1 MRRRPQKKPVI
12 LMYHRIADPEWDP
25 WALCVSA
32 KCFSDQLEFLRA
44 TRTVMTMDE
53 LADAHRRSRI
63 PADAVAITFDDG
75 YRDNLTTA
83 KPLLQKHE
91 VPATF
96 FLATGAIASESPF
109 WWDEL
114 ADMVL
119 GARAGSLQ
127 SLRPELTFTF
137 AEREAGDNKAWR
149 AAMGAS
155 TRRQSVYLD
164 IWWRL
169 RDMAVPARD
178 VEMGRLRDVFGAVP
192 PRPDSLPM
200 GREEIMA
207 LVADDLASIGA
218 HSVTHPALGSLTAL
232 EQRSEIAESI
242 RMCREL
248 VGHEIR
254 GFAYPYGDVSTTAI
268 ESVQRCGLRWA
279 CSTAKRAVTSQS
291 LYDLP
296 RVQVLE
302 WDAESFAAVL
312 SAI

>member
-1 MRRRPQKKPVI
+1 MASWPAIFHMRRRPQKKPVI

-127 SLRPELTFTF
+127 SLRSELTFTF

-192 PRPDSLPM
+192 PRPELTSDGPRRNHGL
-200 GREEIMA
+200 GRGRPRI
-207 LVADDLASIGA
+207 DRRPFGYS
-218 HSVTHPALGSLTAL
+218 PRPR
-232 EQRSEIAESI
+232 Q
-242 RMCREL
+242 
-248 VGHEIR
+248 
-254 GFAYPYGDVSTTAI
+254 PYGIGTT
-268 ESVQRCGLRWA
+268 
-279 CSTAKRAVTSQS
+279 
-291 LYDLP
+291 
-296 RVQVLE
+296 
-302 WDAESFAAVL
+302 F
-312 SAI
+312 